1 MDLQD
6 IDLTGLIDTHIHTA
20 PDVRPRTINDIE
32 ATQQAAEAGM
42 RAIVFKSH
50 VTCTADRAAIAETI
64 VPGVHVFGSVTLN
77 DAVGGLN
84 PVAVEAALNLGARV
98 VWMPTISARN
108 HIIRFDGEPPSLIRR
123 RHSDGA
129 PPLIKR
135 RHSDDAPSLIKR
147 RHSDDAP
154 SGISLVTEEGDLQPV
169 LFDIFDLV
177 RQHDAVL
184 GTAHVSVPEITAL
197 VREARAAGV
206 AKVVVTHPELPWVDV
221 PVDVQEELRDL
232 GAAFERCYVSS
243 IDGAPF
249 ARIVTEIRR
258 VGLDSTVL
266 ATDFGRSPLPPPVE
280 GMRAYVAAL
289 LAEGFTNR
297 DIQLMAGENPS
308 RLLGLD

>member
-1 MDLQD
+1 MDLQE

-20 PDVRPRTINDIE
+20 PDVRPRVIDDIE
-32 ATQQAAEAGM
+32 ASRQAAEAGM

-50 VTCTADRAAIAETI
+50 ITCTADRATIAKNV

-77 DAVGGLN
+77 EAVGGLN

-98 VWMPTISARN
+98 VWMPTVSARN
-108 HIIRFDGEPPSLIRR
+108 HIVRFDGGP
-123 RHSDGA
+123 
-129 PPLIKR
+129 
-135 RHSDDAPSLIKR
+135 
-147 RHSDDAP
+147 P
-154 SGISLVTEEGDLQPV
+154 SGISLMTEDGELQPV

-177 RQHDAVL
+177 KQHDAIL
-184 GTAHVSVPEITAL
+184 GTAHLSVPEIVAL
-197 VREARAAGV
+197 VREARAASV

-232 GAAFERCYVSS
+232 GAVFERCYVSS

-258 VGLDSTVL
+258 VGPESTVL
-266 ATDFGRSPLPPPVE
+266 ATDFGKSPLPPPVE

-289 LAEGFTNR
+289 LAEGFSER

>member
-6 IDLTGLIDTHIHTA
+6 IDLTGLIDMHIHTA
-20 PDVRPRTINDIE
+20 PDVRPRVLNDIE
-32 ATQQAAEAGM
+32 ASRQAAEAGM

-50 VTCTADRAAIAETI
+50 VTCTADRAAIAETV

-77 DAVGGLN
+77 EAVGGLN
-84 PVAVEAALNLGARV
+84 TVAVEAALNLGARV
-98 VWMPTISARN
+98 IWMPTISARN
-108 HIIRFDGEPPSLIRR
+108 HIVRFDGRP
-123 RHSDGA
+123 
-129 PPLIKR
+129 
-135 RHSDDAPSLIKR
+135 
-147 RHSDDAP
+147 P

-177 RQHDAVL
+177 RQHDAIL
-184 GTAHVSVPEITAL
+184 GTAHVSVPEIVAL

-249 ARIVTEIRR
+249 ARIVAEIRR

-266 ATDFGRSPLPPPVE
+266 ATDFGKSPLPPPVE

-289 LAEGFTNR
+289 LAEGFSER

>member
-6 IDLTGLIDTHIHTA
+6 IDLTGLIDTHIHAA
-20 PDVRPRTINDIE
+20 PDVRPRVINDVE
-32 ATQQAAEAGM
+32 ASRQAAEAGM

-50 VTCTADRAAIAETI
+50 VTCTADRATIAETV

-77 DAVGGLN
+77 EAVGGLN
-84 PVAVEAALNLGARV
+84 PVAVEAALNLGAKV

-108 HIIRFDGEPPSLIRR
+108 HITRFEGRP
-123 RHSDGA
+123 
-129 PPLIKR
+129 
-135 RHSDDAPSLIKR
+135 
-147 RHSDDAP
+147 P
-154 SGISLVTEEGDLQPV
+154 SGISLVTDGGELQPV
-169 LFDIFDLV
+169 LSDIFDLV
-177 RQHDAVL
+177 KQHDAIL
-184 GTAHVSVPEITAL
+184 GTAHVSMPEIVAL

-206 AKVVVTHPELPWVDV
+206 AKVVVTHPEVPWVDV

-243 IDGAPF
+243 IDGVPF
-249 ARIVTEIRR
+249 ARIVAEIRR
-258 VGLDSTVL
+258 VGPESTVL
-266 ATDFGRSPLPPPVE
+266 ATDFGKSPLAPPVD

-289 LAEGFTNR
+289 LAEGFSQR

>member
-6 IDLTGLIDTHIHTA
+6 IDLTGLIDMHIHTA
-20 PDVRPRTINDIE
+20 PDVRPRVVNDVE
-32 ATQQAAEAGM
+32 ASRQAAEAGM

-50 VTCTADRAAIAETI
+50 VTCTADRAAIAETV

-77 DAVGGLN
+77 EAVGGLN

-108 HIIRFDGEPPSLIRR
+108 HIVRFDGRP
-123 RHSDGA
+123 
-129 PPLIKR
+129 
-135 RHSDDAPSLIKR
+135 
-147 RHSDDAP
+147 P
-154 SGISLVTEEGDLQPV
+154 SGISLVTEEGDLQLV

-177 RQHDAVL
+177 RQHDAIL
-184 GTAHVSVPEITAL
+184 GTAHVSVPEIVAL

-249 ARIVTEIRR
+249 ARIVAEIRR

-266 ATDFGRSPLPPPVE
+266 ATDFGKSPLPPPVE
-280 GMRAYVAAL
+280 GMRAYIAAL
-289 LAEGFTNR
+289 LAEGFSER

>member
-6 IDLTGLIDTHIHTA
+6 IDLTGLIDMHIHTA
-20 PDVRPRTINDIE
+20 PDVRPRVVNDVE
-32 ATQQAAEAGM
+32 ASRQAAEAGM

-50 VTCTADRAAIAETI
+50 VTCTADRAAIAETV

-77 DAVGGLN
+77 EAVGGLN

-108 HIIRFDGEPPSLIRR
+108 HIVRFDGRP
-123 RHSDGA
+123 
-129 PPLIKR
+129 
-135 RHSDDAPSLIKR
+135 
-147 RHSDDAP
+147 P
-154 SGISLVTEEGDLQPV
+154 SGISLVTEEGDLQLV

-177 RQHDAVL
+177 RQHDAIL
-184 GTAHVSVPEITAL
+184 GTAHVSVPEIVAL

-243 IDGAPF
+243 IDGAPSLLRGRHSDGAPF
-249 ARIVTEIRR
+249 ARIVAEIRR

-266 ATDFGRSPLPPPVE
+266 ATDFGKSPLPPPVE

-289 LAEGFTNR
+289 LAEGFSER

>member
-6 IDLTGLIDTHIHTA
+6 IDLTGLIDMHIHTA
-20 PDVRPRTINDIE
+20 PDVRPRVVNDVE
-32 ATQQAAEAGM
+32 ASRQAAEAGM

-50 VTCTADRAAIAETI
+50 VTCTADRAAIAETV

-77 DAVGGLN
+77 EAVGGLN

-108 HIIRFDGEPPSLIRR
+108 HIVRFDGRP
-123 RHSDGA
+123 
-129 PPLIKR
+129 
-135 RHSDDAPSLIKR
+135 
-147 RHSDDAP
+147 P
-154 SGISLVTEEGDLQPV
+154 SGISLVTEGGDLQPV

-177 RQHDAVL
+177 RQHDAIL
-184 GTAHVSVPEITAL
+184 GTAHVSVPEIVAL

-243 IDGAPF
+243 IDGAPSLPRGRHSDSVPF
-249 ARIVTEIRR
+249 ARIVAEIRR
-258 VGLDSTVL
+258 VGPESTVL

-289 LAEGFTNR
+289 LAEGFSER

>member
-1 MDLQD
+1 
-6 IDLTGLIDTHIHTA
+6 
-20 PDVRPRTINDIE
+20 
-32 ATQQAAEAGM
+32 
-42 RAIVFKSH
+42 
-50 VTCTADRAAIAETI
+50 
-64 VPGVHVFGSVTLN
+64 
-77 DAVGGLN
+77 
-84 PVAVEAALNLGARV
+84 
-98 VWMPTISARN
+98 
-108 HIIRFDGEPPSLIRR
+108 
-123 RHSDGA
+123 
-129 PPLIKR
+129 
-135 RHSDDAPSLIKR
+135 
-147 RHSDDAP
+147 
-154 SGISLVTEEGDLQPV
+154 VTEEGDLQPV

-177 RQHDAVL
+177 RQHDAIL
-184 GTAHVSVPEITAL
+184 GTAHVSVPEIIAL